1 MPRPVKLDFKPLT
14 LEETAKALG
23 VPPARARKI
32 LAMVGVDFNGRPT
45 GTMQPTMQPRKAR
58 SGRGIFPQVWFSQDE
73 DHTAVVRLRRPQ
85 EPGDAESP

>member
-45 GTMQPTMQPRKAR
+45 GTMQPTMPPRKAR
-58 SGRGIFPQVWFSQDE
+58 SGRASS
-73 DHTAVVRLRRPQ
+73 RRSGSRGTKATPR
-85 EPGDAESP
+85 